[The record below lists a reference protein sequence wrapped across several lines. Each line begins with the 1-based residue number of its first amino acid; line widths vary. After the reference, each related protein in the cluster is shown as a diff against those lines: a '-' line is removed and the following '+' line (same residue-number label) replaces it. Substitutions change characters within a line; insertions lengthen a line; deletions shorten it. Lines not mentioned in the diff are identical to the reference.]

1 MIGMQYVFTLP
12 DDYDMRTIR
21 NRVAERGHLFDK
33 LEGLFEKAFLIS
45 VKGVAGVTEN
55 SYAPFYIWSQDEAAS
70 NFLVSDKFRA
80 VSEAFGRPAVRT
92 WLPLYFSTNQAKL
105 AKPAFATKEII
116 DISPESDL
124 EEIRRAEYRVHR
136 QWAEHPAN
144 HSGFI
149 GLDAASWQ
157 IVRFSLWTGSPDSLP
172 EGPQS
177 FEVVHLSAPG
187 LDLTYFASPC

>member
-45 VKGVAGVTEN
+45 EMGMTGATEN
-55 SYAPFYIWSQDEAAS
+55 SYAPFYLWSHDEAIS
-70 NFLVSDKFRA
+70 NFLASEKFRA
-80 VSEAFGRPAVRT
+80 LSETFGRPTLRI
-92 WLPLYFSTNQAKL
+92 WLPLYFSTGQAKL
-105 AKPAFATKEII
+105 AKPAFATREII
-116 DISPESDL
+116 DISPESDVK
-124 EEIRRAEYRVHR
+124 EMRRIEYRVHR

-149 GLDAASWQ
+149 GLDATSWQ
-157 IVRFSLWTGSPDSLP
+157 IVRFALWTGTPQSLP
-172 EGPQS
+172 DGPQA

-187 LDLTYFASPC
+187 IDPTYFASSC